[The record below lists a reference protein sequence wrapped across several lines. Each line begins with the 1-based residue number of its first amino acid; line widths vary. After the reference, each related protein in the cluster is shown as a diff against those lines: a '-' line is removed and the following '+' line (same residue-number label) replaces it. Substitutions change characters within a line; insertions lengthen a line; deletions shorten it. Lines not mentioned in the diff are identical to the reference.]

1 MYLATAFTATN
12 SIVSIIDGGLHKLS
26 FFFVLLVLFFFLSFV
41 CLCLYNACDNPTL
54 LADTLPARLS
64 YGDI

>member
-1 MYLATAFTATN
+1 MYLATALAATN

-26 FFFVLLVLFFFLSFV
+26 FFFVLFSLFSV
-41 CLCLYNACDNPTL
+41 CLRLYNACDNLML
-54 LADTLPARLS
+54 LADTLPGRLS